1 MYCKR
6 LNQHPPSNKCYP
18 LQGQNNF
25 AQLLANIHDTPDMRV
40 PKKLTI
46 TGKNKQKKLK
56 PKTREKRKRDKKTR
70 NKRKGK

>member
-1 MYCKR
+1 M
-6 LNQHPPSNKCYP
+6 PPP

-56 PKTREKRKRDKKTR
+56 PKTREKKEKRQENKKQ
-70 NKRKGK
+70 KEGKMSGKCILN